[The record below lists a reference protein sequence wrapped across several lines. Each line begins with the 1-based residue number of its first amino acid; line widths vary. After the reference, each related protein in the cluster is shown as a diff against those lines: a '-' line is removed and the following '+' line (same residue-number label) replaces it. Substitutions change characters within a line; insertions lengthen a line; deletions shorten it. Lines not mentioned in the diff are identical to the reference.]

1 MARIKVGT
9 PEAAAAGDG
18 AVWLSNPSLNTV
30 TRVDPATNTV
40 TATIP
45 VGPQPQG
52 IAVSPG
58 AVWVANAGGPSV
70 SRIDPATNR
79 VVATIRVGPK
89 RDCCA
94 EHTSVIASPR
104 AVWVALANGKSIVHV
119 DPATN
124 SIVATTRTAYPPCGI
139 LAADKTGVWSTGA
152 SCGDVVARVDSRTNS
167 LTTNPAG
174 VNPVGIELAFGSVWV
189 ANEGSGNI
197 DQIDPHSGRLVARL
211 HIVGLPVLLGIG
223 FRSVW
228 VNDDYGRVLR
238 IKPQR

>member
-1 MARIKVGT
+1 M
-9 PEAAAAGDG
+9 
-18 AVWLSNPSLNTV
+18 
-30 TRVDPATNTV
+30 
-40 TATIP
+40 
-45 VGPQPQG
+45 
-52 IAVSPG
+52 
-58 AVWVANAGGPSV
+58 
-70 SRIDPATNR
+70 
-79 VVATIRVGPK
+79 
-89 RDCCA
+89 
-94 EHTSVIASPR
+94 
-104 AVWVALANGKSIVHV
+104 HV

-211 HIVGLPVLLGIG
+211 HIVGLPAALGIG